1 MQFYESSSGTWKFV
15 FHLWS
20 YTVILSIILVFEG
33 AEECYIKL
41 FKLQLF
47 IGQKYP
53 GALVFNVT
61 SLDKNQFPFSNP
73 GSGCL

>member
-1 MQFYESSSGTWKFV
+1 MNCLPETWKFIS
-15 FHLWS
+15 HLWV
-20 YTVILSIILVFEG
+20 YRVIFSLILVFEG
-33 AEECYIKL
+33 TGECYVKL
-41 FKLQLF
+41 FKLQRF